1 MMQDRKDGPSA
12 NGEQGVSVPGSILSG
27 HPANVVATQPADPR
41 PGDVAAPGKP
51 ELAVTVIEPR
61 PGWKLVNVRELWQS
75 KELLYYLAWRDI
87 KVRYKQTALGIG
99 WAFAQPVFA
108 MLVFTLFL
116 GDVAGLNAGIE
127 HYSLYVFAGMLPWTF
142 FSSAV
147 SQAGNSIVANERLIT
162 KVYFP
167 RLHVPF
173 SSVGS
178 VLFDFVIGFPLLFG
192 MMLWF
197 GVPLTSGLLAAPLL
211 FGLLVFMAMGMG
223 ALFAALVAVQRDFRY
238 ILWFSIQIWM
248 FATPTIYRPLN
259 SMTETAQW
267 LVPLN
272 PVHGVIENWRQCLLG
287 GPINWYSLA
296 VSGAV
301 GVAVSLFG
309 FAFYRRMERSF
320 ADLI

>member
-1 MMQDRKDGPSA
+1 MIQNSIPEPADKEG
-12 NGEQGVSVPGSILSG
+12 QGVSVPGSILNVTP
-27 HPANVVATQPADPR
+27 PAVGMTPAA
-41 PGDVAAPGKP
+41 GAVTP
-51 ELAVTVIEPR
+51 ELPETIIEPR
-61 PGWKLVNVRELWQS
+61 PGWKMVNVRELWRS
-75 KELLYYLAWRDI
+75 KELLFYLSWRDI

-116 GDVAGLNAGIE
+116 GGVAGLNADVP
-127 HYSLYVFAGMLPWTF
+127 HYALFVFAGMLPWTF
-142 FSSAV
+142 FAGAV

-178 VLFDFVIGFPLLFG
+178 VLFDFVVGFPLLFG
-192 MMLWF
+192 MMLWY
-197 GVPLTSGLLAAPLL
+197 GTPLTAQLFAAPLL
-211 FGLLVFMAMGMG
+211 FGLLLFMAMGMG

-248 FATPTIYRPLN
+248 FATPAIYRPLS
-259 SMTETAQW
+259 SMGETSQW

-272 PVHGVIENWRQCLLG
+272 PVHGVLENWRQCLLG
-287 GPINWYSLA
+287 GDMNWYSLA
-296 VSGAV
+296 VSGSV
-301 GVAVSLFG
+301 GVVISLFG